1 MASRST
7 IARPM
12 PWSPPVTAATFPS
25 TRFATLLSLVM
36 VHRCDASG
44 CHLSTPPR
52 RQKPRGCGRC
62 QAWTTG
68 GTANPGCAFN
78 GAARKRREE
87 LVAGLCAERVEA
99 RMLQAVPANEMNHQ
113 EHQQAAAHH
122 HRDCDLQGE
131 LHVVKVG
138 NSAHQLRA
146 ESANQLR
153 DKHVDADGSG
163 MRPPWHHVVNDG
175 GNRAVIPGH
184 EKGGQRESCE
194 YEHLLVGLYSQKK
207 EGSGEQK
214 SHGDGDDASEGEP
227 PLQAIRDIAAEKNAT
242 KTTH

>member
-25 TRFATLLSLVM
+25 NRFATLLSLVIA
-36 VHRCDASG
+36 HRCDASG

-52 RQKPRGCGRC
+52 RPKPRGCGRC

-68 GTANPGCAFN
+68 GTANPGCAFR
-78 GAARKRREE
+78 GAAEE
-87 LVAGLCAERVEA
+87 LVAGLGAERIET
-99 RMLQAVPANEMNHQ
+99 RMLQAIAANEMNHQ

-122 HRDCDLQGE
+122 HRDRDLQGE

-153 DKHVDADGSG
+153 NKHVDADGGG
-163 MRPPWHHVVNDG
+163 MRPTRHHVVNDG
-175 GNRAVIPGH
+175 GDRPVIPGH
-184 EKGGQRESCE
+184 EESRQRERGE
-194 YEHLLVGLYSQKK
+194 YEHLLVGLYRQKK
-207 EGSGEQK
+207 EGSGEK
-214 SHGDGDDASEGEP
+214 KGHSDGDNASEGET
-227 PLQAIRDIAAEKNAT
+227 PLQAIRDKAAEKHAAE
-242 KTTH
+242 TTH

>member
-12 PWSPPVTAATFPS
+12 PWSPPVTAATFP
-25 TRFATLLSLVM
+25 TNRFATLLSLVI

-52 RQKPRGCGRC
+52 RPKPRGCGRC

-78 GAARKRREE
+78 GAARKRQGE
-87 LVAGLCAERVEA
+87 LVAGLWAERVEA

-113 EHQQAAAHH
+113 EHQQSAAHH

-163 MRPPWHHVVNDG
+163 MRPPRHHVVNDG
-175 GNRAVIPGH
+175 SHWAVIPGH
-184 EKGGQRESCE
+184 EEGRQRERRE

-207 EGSGEQK
+207 EGSGEK
-214 SHGDGDDASEGEP
+214 KGDSDGDNAPEGET
-227 PLQAIRDIAAEKNAT
+227 PLQAIRDKAAEKHAAE
-242 KTTH
+242 TTH